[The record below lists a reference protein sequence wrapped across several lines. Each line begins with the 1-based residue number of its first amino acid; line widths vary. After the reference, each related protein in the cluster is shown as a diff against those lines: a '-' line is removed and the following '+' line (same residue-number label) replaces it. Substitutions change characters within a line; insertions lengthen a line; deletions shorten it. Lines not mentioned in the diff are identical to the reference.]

1 MNTYLLASDT
11 TKLEL
16 LLSTVQSQGLT
27 VKTAVVR
34 AEGQTLMSFLQ
45 NMTSGILLVCSSQA
59 QRTADLEALETMT
72 WSSPQLSVILI
83 SESDAKDELV
93 RAMRSGVREV
103 VASPLAQSDLIAAL
117 RRVMAHHEK
126 MRIPDDGYVGVGKIV
141 AFISCKGGSG
151 STFLAANTA
160 HLIAETF
167 NRRCVLVDL
176 DLQYGDASYY
186 MSQDA
191 VKNNISDLTQQID
204 RLDAQ
209 LLSSCMHSISPR
221 LNLLAAP
228 DEPGVA
234 LAITASQL
242 EQVLTLARRTHEFV
256 VLDLDSTID
265 AVTLKALDMADVVYV
280 AMECNLPVVRN
291 AKKLVKLFRS
301 LGYGDDKLR
310 LLVNKYQ
317 SDGLLD
323 VKSIEQAVGI
333 KVHHTI
339 PNQVAAVTEA
349 FNLGKPLVL
358 LDPQNGVLKALREI
372 TATLLHAPLPK
383 ARGWMDRLMRKA
395 A

>member
-1 MNTYLLASDT
+1 MNTYLLASDAT
-11 TKLEL
+11 ILEL

-27 VKTAVVR
+27 VKAAVVR
-34 AEGQTLMSFLQ
+34 AEGQTLLSFLQ

-59 QRTADLEALETMT
+59 QRTADLDALEAIT

-83 SESDAKDELV
+83 SESDAKEDLV

-103 VASPLAQSDLIAAL
+103 LASPPAQSDLMAAL
-117 RRVMAHHEK
+117 SRVMAHHEK
-126 MRIPDDGYVGVGKIV
+126 IRIPDDGYVGVGKIV

-209 LLSSCMHSISPR
+209 LLNSCMHSISPR
-221 LNLLAAP
+221 LHLLAAP

-358 LDPQNGVLKALREI
+358 LHPQNGVLKALREI
-372 TATLLHAPLPK
+372 TSTLLHAPLPK
-383 ARGWMDRLMRKA
+383 ARGWMDRWMRKA

>member
-1 MNTYLLASDT
+1 MNTYLLASDAT
-11 TKLEL
+11 TLEL
-16 LLSTVQSQGLT
+16 LLSTVQSQSLT
-27 VKTAVVR
+27 VKAAVVR
-34 AEGQTLMSFLQ
+34 AEGQTLLSFLQ
-45 NMTSGILLVCSSQA
+45 NMTSGILLVCSSQT
-59 QRTADLEALETMT
+59 QRTADLDALEAMT

-83 SESDAKDELV
+83 SESDAKEELV
-93 RAMRSGVREV
+93 RAMQSGVREV
-103 VASPLAQSDLIAAL
+103 VASPMAQSDLIAAL

-126 MRIPDDGYVGVGKIV
+126 IRIPDDGYVGVGKIV

-209 LLSSCMHSISPR
+209 LLNSCMHSISPR

-242 EQVLTLARRTHEFV
+242 EQVLTLVRRTNEFV

-291 AKKLVKLFRS
+291 AKRLVKLFRS

-317 SDGLLD
+317 SDGLMD

-349 FNLGKPLVL
+349 FNLGQPLEL
-358 LDPQNGVLKALREI
+358 LHPQNGVLKALREI
-372 TATLLHAPLPK
+372 TSSLLHTPLPK
-383 ARGWMDRLMRKA
+383 PRGWMDRLMRKA

>member
-1 MNTYLLASDT
+1 MNTYLLATDAT
-11 TKLEL
+11 MLEL
-16 LLSTVQSQGLT
+16 LRSTVQSQSLT
-27 VKTAVVR
+27 VKSAVVR
-34 AEGQTLMSFLQ
+34 AEGQALLPLLQ
-45 NMTSGILLVCSSQA
+45 NLEAGILLLCSSQT
-59 QRTADLEALETMT
+59 QRAEDLDALESMT
-72 WSSPQLSVILI
+72 WSHPQLSVVLI
-83 SESDAKDELV
+83 SDSDTKEDLV

-103 VASPLAQSDLIAAL
+103 VASPPVQTDLIAAL

-126 MRIPDDGYVGVGKIV
+126 IRAGDGGDVGLGKIV

-151 STFLAANTA
+151 STFLAANAA
-160 HLIAETF
+160 HLIADAF
-167 NRRCVLVDL
+167 KRRCVLVDL

-186 MSQDA
+186 MSQEG

-209 LLSSCMHSISPR
+209 LLNSCMHSISPR

-234 LAITASQL
+234 LTITASQL

-265 AVTLKALDMADVVYV
+265 ALTLKALDMADVVYV

-291 AKKLVKLFRS
+291 AKRLVKLFRS

-317 SDGLLD
+317 SDGLMD

-349 FNLGKPLVL
+349 FNLGKPLEL
-358 LDPQNGVLKALREI
+358 LHPQNGVLKALRDI
-372 TATLLHAPLPK
+372 TSALLHAPLPK
-383 ARGWMDRLMRKA
+383 TRGWMDRLIGMA

>member
-1 MNTYLLASDT
+1 
-11 TKLEL
+11 
-16 LLSTVQSQGLT
+16 
-27 VKTAVVR
+27 
-34 AEGQTLMSFLQ
+34 
-45 NMTSGILLVCSSQA
+45 
-59 QRTADLEALETMT
+59 
-72 WSSPQLSVILI
+72 
-83 SESDAKDELV
+83 
-93 RAMRSGVREV
+93 
-103 VASPLAQSDLIAAL
+103 
-117 RRVMAHHEK
+117 
-126 MRIPDDGYVGVGKIV
+126 
-141 AFISCKGGSG
+141 
-151 STFLAANTA
+151 
-160 HLIAETF
+160 
-167 NRRCVLVDL
+167 
-176 DLQYGDASYY
+176 
-186 MSQDA
+186 
-191 VKNNISDLTQQID
+191 
-204 RLDAQ
+204 
-209 LLSSCMHSISPR
+209 MHSISPR

-372 TATLLHAPLPK
+372 TSTLLHAPLPK

>member
-1 MNTYLLASDT
+1 MNTYLLASDAT
-11 TKLEL
+11 TLEL
-16 LLSTVQSQGLT
+16 LRSTVQSQSLT
-27 VKTAVVR
+27 VKSAVVR
-34 AEGQTLMSFLQ
+34 AQGQTLLPLLQ
-45 NMTSGILLVCSSQA
+45 NLEAGILVVCSSQM
-59 QRTADLEALETMT
+59 QRTQDLEALESIT
-72 WSSPQLSVILI
+72 WSHPQISVVLI
-83 SESDAKDELV
+83 SDSDSKEDLV

-103 VASPLAQSDLIAAL
+103 VTSPPAQADLIAAL
-117 RRVMAHHEK
+117 RRVVAHHEK
-126 MRIPDDGYVGVGKIV
+126 IRMPDDGFVGVGKIV

-186 MSQDA
+186 MSQDG

-209 LLSSCMHSISPR
+209 LLNSCMHSISPR

-228 DEPGVA
+228 DEPGIA
-234 LAITASQL
+234 MAITASQL
-242 EQVLTLARRTHEFV
+242 EQVLTLASRMHEFV

-265 AVTLKALDMADVVYV
+265 AITLKALDMADVVYV

-291 AKKLVKLFRS
+291 AKRLVKLFRS

-323 VKSIEQAVGI
+323 VKSIEQAVGLQ
-333 KVHHTI
+333 VHHTI

-349 FNLGKPLVL
+349 FNLGKPLEL
-358 LDPQNGVLKALREI
+358 LHPQNGVLKALREI
-372 TATLLHAPLPK
+372 TSSLLHVPMPK
-383 ARGWMDRLMRKA
+383 ARGWMDRWMRKA

>member
-1 MNTYLLASDT
+1 MNTYLLASDA

-83 SESDAKDELV
+83 SESDAKDDLV

-242 EQVLTLARRTHEFV
+242 GQVLTLARRTHEFV

-372 TATLLHAPLPK
+372 TSTLLHAPLPK

>member
-1 MNTYLLASDT
+1 MNTYLLASDA
-11 TKLEL
+11 TKLEI

-27 VKTAVVR
+27 VKAAVVR
-34 AEGQTLMSFLQ
+34 AEGKTLMSFLQ

-83 SESDAKDELV
+83 SESDAKEDLV

-103 VASPLAQSDLIAAL
+103 VTSPLAQSDLIAAL

-372 TATLLHAPLPK
+372 TSTLLHAPLPK

>member
-1 MNTYLLASDT
+1 MNTYLIASDAT
-11 TKLEL
+11 TLEL
-16 LLSTVQSQGLT
+16 LRSTVQSQSLT
-27 VKTAVVR
+27 VKSALVR
-34 AEGQTLMSFLQ
+34 AEGQLLMPLLQ
-45 NMTSGILLVCSSQA
+45 NLEVGILVVCSGQA
-59 QRTADLEALETMT
+59 QKTEDLDALESMT
-72 WSSPQLSVILI
+72 WANPKISVILI
-83 SESDAKDELV
+83 SDSDTKEDLV

-103 VASPLAQSDLIAAL
+103 VASPPAQNDLIAAL
-117 RRVMAHHEK
+117 SRVVAHHEK
-126 MRIPDDGYVGVGKIV
+126 IRTSEDGYVGSGKIV

-160 HLIAETF
+160 HLIADTF

-186 MSQDA
+186 MSQDG

-209 LLSSCMHSISPR
+209 LLNSCMHSISPR

-228 DEPGVA
+228 DEAGVA
-234 LAITASQL
+234 LAITANQL
-242 EQVLTLARRTHEFV
+242 EQVLTLAKRMHEFV
-256 VLDLDSTID
+256 LLDLDSTID
-265 AVTLKALDMADVVYV
+265 ALTLKALDMADVVYV

-291 AKKLVKLFRS
+291 AKRLVKLFRS

-317 SDGLLD
+317 EDGLLD

-339 PNQVAAVTEA
+339 PNQFAAVNEA
-349 FNLGKPLVL
+349 FNLGKPLEL
-358 LDPQNGVLKALREI
+358 LHPQNGVLTALRDI
-372 TATLLHAPLPK
+372 TASLLHTPLPK
-383 ARGWMDRLMRKA
+383 ARGWMDRWMRKA

>member
-1 MNTYLLASDT
+1 MNTYLLASDA

-83 SESDAKDELV
+83 SESDAKDDLV

-117 RRVMAHHEK
+117 RRVMAHHKK

-209 LLSSCMHSISPR
+209 LLSSCVHSISPR

-372 TATLLHAPLPK
+372 TSTLLHAPLPK
-383 ARGWMDRLMRKA
+383 ARGWMDRWMRKA

>member
-1 MNTYLLASDT
+1 MNTYLLASDAT
-11 TKLEL
+11 MIEL
-16 LLSTVQSQGLT
+16 LRSTVQSQSLT
-27 VKTAVVR
+27 VKAAVVR
-34 AEGQTLMSFLQ
+34 SEGQALLPLLQ
-45 NMTSGILLVCSSQA
+45 NMASGILVLCSSQK
-59 QRTADLEALETMT
+59 QRDEDLDALETMT
-72 WSSPQLSVILI
+72 WSNPQLSVVLI
-83 SESDAKDELV
+83 SESDSKEDLV

-103 VASPLAQSDLIAAL
+103 VVSPPSQADLIAAL
-117 RRVMAHHEK
+117 GRAMAHHEK
-126 MRIPDDGYVGVGKIV
+126 IHMPEVGHVEVGKIV

-151 STFLAANTA
+151 STFIAANTA
-160 HLIAETF
+160 HLIADTF

-186 MSQDA
+186 LSQDA

-204 RLDAQ
+204 RLDSQ
-209 LLSSCMHSISPR
+209 LLNSCMHSISPR

-234 LAITASQL
+234 LAITANQL
-242 EQVLTLARRTHEFV
+242 EQVLTLAKRMHEFV
-256 VLDLDSTID
+256 LLDLDSTID
-265 AVTLKALDMADVVYV
+265 AVTLKALDMADVVYM

-291 AKKLVKLFRS
+291 AKRLVKLFRS

-317 SDGLLD
+317 EDGLLN

-333 KVHHTI
+333 QVHHTI

-349 FNLGKPLVL
+349 FNLGKPLEL
-358 LDPQNGVLKALREI
+358 LHPQNGVLKALREI
-372 TATLLHAPLPK
+372 TSSLLHAPVPK
-383 ARGWMDRLMRKA
+383 ARGWMDRWMRNA

>member
-1 MNTYLLASDT
+1 MNTYLLASDA

>member
-1 MNTYLLASDT
+1 MDTYLLASDAT
-11 TKLEL
+11 TLEL
-16 LLSTVQSQGLT
+16 MMTVVKSQSLT
-27 VKTAVVR
+27 VKAALVR
-34 AEGQTLMSFLQ
+34 AQEQTLLSCLQ
-45 NMTSGILLVCSSQA
+45 NINAGILLVSCSQA
-59 QRTADLEALETMT
+59 QKNADLDALETMT
-72 WSSPQLSVILI
+72 WSNPQISVILL
-83 SESDAKDELV
+83 SESDAKEDLV
-93 RAMRSGVREV
+93 RAMRSGIREV
-103 VASPLAQSDLIAAL
+103 VVLPLTQTDLMAAL
-117 RRVMAHHEK
+117 QRVMAHLEK
-126 MRIPDDGYVGVGKIV
+126 TRIPDNGYVGVGKIV

-167 NRRCVLVDL
+167 SRRCVLVDL
-176 DLQYGDASYY
+176 DLQNGDASYY
-186 MSQDA
+186 LSQDT

-209 LLSSCMHSISPR
+209 LLNSCMHSISPR

-228 DEPGVA
+228 DEPG
-234 LAITASQL
+234 LAWSITAGQL

-256 VLDLDSTID
+256 VLDLDCTID
-265 AVTLKALDMADVVYV
+265 AVTIKALDMADVVYV

-291 AKKLVKLFRS
+291 AKRLVKLFRS

-310 LLVNKYQ
+310 LLVNKFQ

-333 KVHHTI
+333 KVHQTI

-358 LDPQNGVLKALREI
+358 LHPQNGVLNALRDI
-372 TATLLHAPLPK
+372 TASLLHVPVPIV
-383 ARGWMDRLMRKA
+383 RSWMDRLMGKA

>member
-1 MNTYLLASDT
+1 MNTYLLASDA

-83 SESDAKDELV
+83 SESDTKDDLV

-372 TATLLHAPLPK
+372 TSTLLHAPLPK

>member
-83 SESDAKDELV
+83 SESDTKDDLV

-317 SDGLLD
+317 SDGLLG

-372 TATLLHAPLPK
+372 TSTLLHAPLPK

>member
-1 MNTYLLASDT
+1 MNTYLLASDAT
-11 TKLEL
+11 TLEL
-16 LLSTVQSQGLT
+16 LRSTVQSQSLT
-27 VKTAVVR
+27 VKSAVVR
-34 AEGQTLMSFLQ
+34 TQGQTLLPLLQ
-45 NMTSGILLVCSSQA
+45 NLEAGILVVCSSQM
-59 QRTADLEALETMT
+59 QRTQDLEALESIT
-72 WSSPQLSVILI
+72 WSHPQISVVLI
-83 SESDAKDELV
+83 SDSDSKEDLV

-103 VASPLAQSDLIAAL
+103 VTSPPAQADLIAAL
-117 RRVMAHHEK
+117 RRVVAHHEK
-126 MRIPDDGYVGVGKIV
+126 IRMPDDGFVGAGKIV

-186 MSQDA
+186 MSQDG

-209 LLSSCMHSISPR
+209 LLNSCMHSISPR

-228 DEPGVA
+228 DEPGIA
-234 LAITASQL
+234 MAITASQL
-242 EQVLTLARRTHEFV
+242 EQVLTLASRMHEFV

-265 AVTLKALDMADVVYV
+265 AITLKALDMADVVYV

-291 AKKLVKLFRS
+291 AKRLVKLFRS

-333 KVHHTI
+333 QVHHTI

-349 FNLGKPLVL
+349 FNLGKPLEL
-358 LDPQNGVLKALREI
+358 LHPQNGVLKALREI
-372 TATLLHAPLPK
+372 TSSLLHVPMPK
-383 ARGWMDRLMRKA
+383 ARGWMDRWMRKA

>member
-1 MNTYLLASDT
+1 MNTYLLASDA

-27 VKTAVVR
+27 VKAAVVR
-34 AEGQTLMSFLQ
+34 AEGKTLMSFLQ

-83 SESDAKDELV
+83 SESDAKEDLV

-103 VASPLAQSDLIAAL
+103 VTSPLAQSDLIAAL

-372 TATLLHAPLPK
+372 TSTLLHAPLPK

>member
-1 MNTYLLASDT
+1 MNTYLLASDA

-83 SESDAKDELV
+83 SESDTKDDLV

-242 EQVLTLARRTHEFV
+242 GQVLTLARRTHEFV

-317 SDGLLD
+317 SDGLLG

-372 TATLLHAPLPK
+372 TSTLLHAPLPK

>member
-1 MNTYLLASDT
+1 MDTYLLASDT
-11 TKLEL
+11 TTLEL
-16 LLSTVQSQGLT
+16 MRSVVQSQSLT
-27 VKTAVVR
+27 VKAASVR
-34 AEGQTLMSFLQ
+34 APEKPLLSYLQ
-45 NMTSGILLVCSSQA
+45 NVNSGILLLSCIPA
-59 QRTADLEALETMT
+59 QKNTDLDALESMT
-72 WSSPQLSVILI
+72 WSNPQLNVILI
-83 SESDAKDELV
+83 SESDAKEDLV
-93 RAMRSGVREV
+93 RAMRSGIREV
-103 VASPLAQSDLIAAL
+103 VVLPLTQTDLMGAL
-117 RRVMAHHEK
+117 RRVIAHLEK
-126 MRIPDDGYVGVGKIV
+126 IRVPDDGYVGVGKIA

-176 DLQYGDASYY
+176 DLQNGDASYY
-186 MSQDA
+186 LSQDN

-209 LLSSCMHSISPR
+209 LLNSCMHSISPR

-234 LAITASQL
+234 WAITASQL
-242 EQVLTLARRTHEFV
+242 EQVLTLVRRSHELV
-256 VLDLDSTID
+256 VLDLDSSID
-265 AVTLKALDMADVVYV
+265 AVTIKALDMADVVFV
-280 AMECNLPVVRN
+280 AMECNLPVIRN
-291 AKKLVKLFRS
+291 AKRMVKLFRS

-310 LLVNKYQ
+310 LLVNKFQ
-317 SDGLLD
+317 SDGVLD

-333 KVHHTI
+333 KVHQTI

-358 LDPQNGVLKALREI
+358 LHPQNGVLNALRDM
-372 TATLLHAPLPK
+372 TASLLHAPVPK
-383 ARGWMDRLMRKA
+383 VRSWMDRLMGKA

>member
-83 SESDAKDELV
+83 SESDAKDDLV

-372 TATLLHAPLPK
+372 TSTLLHAPLPK

>member
-1 MNTYLLASDT
+1 MDTYLLASDAT
-11 TKLEL
+11 TLEL
-16 LLSTVQSQGLT
+16 MMTAVKSQSLT
-27 VKTAVVR
+27 VKAAFVR
-34 AEGQTLMSFLQ
+34 AQEQTLLSCLQ
-45 NMTSGILLVCSSQA
+45 NINAGILLVSCSQA
-59 QRTADLEALETMT
+59 QKNADLDALETMT
-72 WSSPQLSVILI
+72 WSNPQISVILL
-83 SESDAKDELV
+83 SESDAKEDLV
-93 RAMRSGVREV
+93 RAMRSGIREIV
-103 VASPLAQSDLIAAL
+103 VLPLTPTDLMAAL
-117 RRVMAHHEK
+117 QRVMAHLEK
-126 MRIPDDGYVGVGKIV
+126 IRIPDNGYVGVGKIV

-176 DLQYGDASYY
+176 DLQNGDASYY
-186 MSQDA
+186 LSQDT

-209 LLSSCMHSISPR
+209 LLNSCMHSISPR

-228 DEPGVA
+228 DEPG
-234 LAITASQL
+234 LAWSITAGQL

-256 VLDLDSTID
+256 VLDLDCTID
-265 AVTLKALDMADVVYV
+265 AVTIKALDMADVVYV

-291 AKKLVKLFRS
+291 AKRLVKLFRS

-310 LLVNKYQ
+310 LLVNKFQ

-333 KVHHTI
+333 KVHQTI

-349 FNLGKPLVL
+349 FNTGKPLVL
-358 LDPQNGVLKALREI
+358 LHPQNGVLNALRDI
-372 TATLLHAPLPK
+372 TASLLHAPVPK
-383 ARGWMDRLMRKA
+383 VRSWMDRLMGKA

>member
-1 MNTYLLASDT
+1 MNTYLLASDA

-83 SESDAKDELV
+83 SESDTKDDLV

-317 SDGLLD
+317 SDGLLG

-372 TATLLHAPLPK
+372 TSTLLHAPLPK